1 MHAGASS
8 SKKKQ
13 LSGSYI
19 LKIFKK
25 LWLLQSFPKVHAQVD
40 SKIPEGKHRTAAEA
54 AVI

>member
-1 MHAGASS
+1 MHAEASS

-19 LKIFKK
+19 LKTFEK
-25 LWLLQSFPKVHAQVD
+25 LWLLQSFPKLHAHID
-40 SKIPEGKHRTAAEA
+40 SKIPKGKHRTVAEA